1 MKFKSLEDKL
11 EQYYDKLKSPP
22 KIINNWAII
31 DIDAF
36 AKLNKITLTSI
47 NNVSIGDNDIV
58 ITTESKNYCIVI
70 KYSANFITT
79 KVIDTEYDYL
89 LKEWDLIGVDRQSLY
104 KSESF
109 NSNKLISNKEIIKLL
124 GFKLNKKARADLN
137 YFS

>member
-1 MKFKSLEDKL
+1 MKFKSIEDKL
-11 EQYYDKLKSPP
+11 ELYYDKIKNPP

-36 AKLNKITLTSI
+36 DKLNKITLTNI
-47 NNVSIGDNDIV
+47 NNISIGDSDIV
-58 ITTESKNYCIVI
+58 ITTESKNYYIVI

-89 LKEWDLIGVDRQSLY
+89 LKEWDLIAVDRQSLY
-104 KSESF
+104 KGEA
-109 NSNKLISNKEIIKLL
+109 NNLNKLMTNNEIIKLL
-124 GFKLNKKARADLN
+124 GFKLNKKCRADLN